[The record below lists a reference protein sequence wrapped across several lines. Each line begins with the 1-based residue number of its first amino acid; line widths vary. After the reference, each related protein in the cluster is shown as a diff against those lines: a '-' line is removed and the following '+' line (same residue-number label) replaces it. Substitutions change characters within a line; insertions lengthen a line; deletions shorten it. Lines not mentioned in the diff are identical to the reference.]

1 MKTGSAREPRP
12 AFTREPRA
20 ASAVSTRMLRSPFP
34 RRLPVSASRSAASR
48 VVVAMAMMLAILA
61 ALPPAAAG
69 QDVEHLGRLLGTTPP
84 PAYFQEIR
92 ENPTAFQFGMEGQP
106 RLEALQEAASRR
118 FSAQVLL
125 RMEVARSLGPRS
137 EPLVGTF
144 RVPLVL
150 GLYADTPGGAAP
162 FDRDRVQREFFT
174 GPNSVGSTIPEF
186 YTEMSR
192 GLLQLEGATSAW
204 MGTSLTASQVT
215 LGVSGLRSSA
225 TEGVGAWIE
234 AIVQALDAEG
244 MDWTPFDQTGDGYV
258 DVLAVM
264 HPDFGAECGGAGGPG
279 RVWSHRWTVSSA
291 TAGRLP
297 LGIRTQT
304 PGPGPGGFL
313 HINDY
318 TIQPLLG
325 CDGEVINQIGVF
337 AHEMGHA
344 FGLPD
349 LYGTGASRHTGA
361 GNWDLMATGSFG
373 CQGNV
378 PAFPCQMGAWS
389 KAMLGWVEVEDL
401 PADTDLGT
409 VVLPPVQSSGRVFR
423 VPAADGSP
431 TWLLLE
437 NRQRIGSDAGL
448 AEPGL
453 LVWQI
458 DDQVVQSRWVSNAV
472 NADPNRM
479 GVRIRTASGLRN
491 LETLTGF
498 LNRASP
504 GDPHPGCIKDSL
516 LEYLNPSA
524 PCRANPAF
532 HVATTSRAVGPGGD
546 PLGITLTGI
555 RSLGSPP
562 HDMAFELTTRW
573 TRIGLSALEDGV
585 PVAPGPFRV
594 DGVPR
599 DATGGP
605 VLAVPFQRIE
615 LEAPAGAEVEDGV
628 RVGFL
633 GWADAPGQART
644 VTVGFADSTFTARYG
659 GREIRVRWVPEL
671 QGPAPGGG
679 PAVPGDLVAGALTTA
694 TDGPDLWLSSGAEIA
709 LEARARTGFRFLDWV
724 GDRMGAANPLVVTLQ
739 DPLEVG
745 AGFELAYGFVEADPV
760 LTFSA
765 ASAVDRAFPVSDAN
779 LPVRWERVGEG
790 PLPEGLGLDPES
802 GRLQGEALEAGT
814 FAFDLLARDAVGLEA
829 VTRVRLEISVPAYT
843 VEELTGPWLGTGAGP
858 QGARRQFL
866 DWNGNRSGFYDLG
879 DLRAHLLRHGVP

>member
-1 MKTGSAREPRP
+1 
-12 AFTREPRA
+12 
-20 ASAVSTRMLRSPFP
+20 
-34 RRLPVSASRSAASR
+34 
-48 VVVAMAMMLAILA
+48 MALAILA

-84 PAYFQEIR
+84 PAYFQEVR
-92 ENPTAFQFGMEGQP
+92 ENPAAFQFGMEGRP
-106 RLEALQEAASRR
+106 RLAALQEAASRR
-118 FSAQVLL
+118 FSSQVLL
-125 RMEVARSLGPRS
+125 RMEVARSLGPRP

-162 FDRDRVQREFFT
+162 FDRDRVHREFFT
-174 GPNSVGSTIPEF
+174 GPNSVGSTIPQF

-192 GLLQLEGATSAW
+192 GLFQLQGTTSEW
-204 MGTSLTASQVT
+204 MTTGLNASQVT
-215 LGVSGLRSSA
+215 MGVSGLRSSA

-337 AHEMGHA
+337 AHELGHA

-361 GNWDLMATGSFG
+361 GNWDLMATGSYG
-373 CQGNV
+373 CQGHV

-389 KAMLGWVEVEDL
+389 KAMLGWVQVEEL

-409 VVLPPVQSSGRVFR
+409 VVLPPVQSTGRVLR
-423 VPAADGSP
+423 VPAADGSS

-448 AEPGL
+448 AQPGL
-453 LVWQI
+453 LIWQI
-458 DDQVVQSRWVSNAV
+458 DDQIVQSRWASNAV

-504 GDPHPGCIKDSL
+504 GDPHPGCIKNSL
-516 LEYLNPSA
+516 LEYLDPSA
-524 PCRANPAF
+524 PCEENPAF
-532 HVATTSRAVGPGGD
+532 HVATPSRAVGPAGN

-555 RSLGSPP
+555 RPLGSPP

-573 TRIGLSALEDGV
+573 TRVGLSALEDGA

-605 VLAVPFQRIE
+605 VFAVPFQRIE
-615 LEAPAGAEVEDGV
+615 VEAPAGAEVEDGV

-633 GWADAPGQART
+633 GWEDLPDPART
-644 VTVGFADSTFTARYG
+644 VMVGFADTTLTARYG
-659 GREIRVRWVPEL
+659 GREIRVRWTPEL
-671 QGPAPGGG
+671 LGPAPGGG
-679 PAVPGDLVAGALTTA
+679 PAVPGDLVAGTLTTA
-694 TDGPDLWLSSGAEIA
+694 TAGTELWLPAGAEA
-709 LEARARTGFRFLDWV
+709 SLEARARTGFRFLDWV
-724 GDRMGAANPLVVTLQ
+724 GDRMGAANPLEVNLQ
-739 DPLEVG
+739 QPLEVG
-745 AGFELAYGFVEADPV
+745 AGFELAYGFEERDPLV
-760 LTFSA
+760 AFSA
-765 ASAVDRAFPVSDAN
+765 ASPVDRAFPVSDAN
-779 LPVRWERVGEG
+779 LPVRWERIGEA
-790 PLPEGLGLDPES
+790 PLPVGLELDPES
-802 GRLQGEALEAGT
+802 GRLLGEALEAGT
-814 FAFDLLARDAVGLEA
+814 FEFDLLARDAVGLEA

-843 VEELTGPWLGTGAGP
+843 VEELTGPWLGSGGGP

-866 DWNGNRSGFYDLG
+866 DWNGNRNGFYDLG
-879 DLRAHLLRHGVP
+879 DLRSHLLRHGVP